1 MQRSLLAARRLLR
14 APLLLALFV
23 AALLAGCAF
32 HPGGAQIAYLN
43 GDQLWVVN
51 PDSSQPRELATQ
63 DVRGFSW
70 SPDHHELVFR
80 YGAATAENLPGAT
93 WAPSEGVSEL
103 ATTSISGGQ
112 PLQITPTAPH
122 LARSDAW
129 WDPQGNRL
137 LYREYVPGTALISA
151 IYIESQ
157 NDQPVGIARKIV
169 VDAATL
175 PTLSPDG
182 SRVAVID
189 PQGGVHAGTA
199 SQPGDALAQNAL
211 TRIPSDGLPARILWR
226 PGHDALVYFTAGDN
240 GATTLNLLDLT
251 SHKSQPITS
260 MSGLRDAAFSP
271 DGSMLLLANPTGYLI
286 WPMGGQAPRAAIP
299 ESDPLAQVYWS
310 PDSRWLLVEDRSGAR
325 LIRASDWS
333 VQGTLAYASALPQP
347 QVNDTTLWRPAASSP
362 WSADSSA
369 FTFASGSATWQGKP
383 LPTPASGAVAGL
395 YVEQVGQSTTQGSPT
410 LIASGNISAPSWS
423 APDPS
428 TTLLM
433 AAG

>member
-1 MQRSLLAARRLLR
+1 MQRSLPAARRLLH

-43 GDQLWVVN
+43 GDQLWAVN
-51 PDSSQPRELATQ
+51 PDGSLPRKLTPQ
-63 DVRGFSW
+63 DVRGFAW

-112 PLQITPTAPH
+112 PLQISPTAPQ

-129 WDPQGNRL
+129 WNPQGNRL
-137 LYREYVPGTALISA
+137 LYREYVPGAGLISA

-157 NDQPVGIARKIV
+157 NDQPVGIASKSI

-182 SRVAVID
+182 SHVAVID
-189 PQGGVHAGTA
+189 PQGGVHVGTA
-199 SQPGDALAQNAL
+199 SQPGGALAQNAL
-211 TRIPSDGLPARILWR
+211 IRMPSDGLPARILWR

-240 GATTLNLLDLT
+240 GATTLNLLDLA

-271 DGSMLLLANPTGYLI
+271 DGSLLLTANPTGYLI
-286 WPMGGQAPRAAIP
+286 WPIGGPAPRAVIP
-299 ESDPLAQVYWS
+299 ESDPLAQVYWA
-310 PDSRWLLVEDRSGAR
+310 PDGRWLLVEDHTSVR
-325 LIRASDWS
+325 LIRTSDWS
-333 VQGTLAYASALPQP
+333 VQGTLTYAAPLPQP
-347 QVNDTTLWRPAASSP
+347 QIGDTTLWRPAASSP
-362 WSADSSA
+362 WRTDSSA
-369 FTFASGSATWQGKP
+369 FTFASGAATWQGKP
-383 LPTPASGAVAGL
+383 LLAPARGAVAGL
-395 YVEQVGQSTTQGSPT
+395 YVEQVSQNTAQGAPT
-410 LIASGNISAPSWS
+410 LIASGNISAPGWS
-423 APDPS
+423 APHPS

-433 AAG
+433 AVA

>member
-1 MQRSLLAARRLLR
+1 MQRSLPAARRLLR
-14 APLLLALFV
+14 APLLLALF
-23 AALLAGCAF
+23 AAVLLAGCTF

-43 GDQLWVVN
+43 GDQLWTVN
-51 PDSSQPRELATQ
+51 PDGSLPRELAPQ
-63 DVRGFSW
+63 DVRGFAW

-137 LYREYVPGTALISA
+137 LYREYVPGAGLISA

-157 NDQPVGIARKIV
+157 NDQPVGIARKVAI
-169 VDAATL
+169 DAATL

-199 SQPGDALAQNAL
+199 SQPGDTLAQNAL
-211 TRIPSDGLPARILWR
+211 IRMSTDGLPAHILWR

-240 GATTLNLLDLT
+240 GATTLNLLDLAT
-251 SHKSQPITS
+251 HQSQPITY

-271 DGSMLLLANPTGYLI
+271 DGSLLLTAGPTGYLI
-286 WPMGGQAPRAAIP
+286 WPIDGPAPRAVIP
-299 ESDPLAQVYWS
+299 ESDPLAQAYWS
-310 PDSRWLLVEDRSGAR
+310 PDNRWLLVEDHTSVR
-325 LIRASDWS
+325 LIRTSDWS
-333 VQGTLAYASALPQP
+333 VQGTLTYAAPLPQP

-369 FTFASGSATWQGKP
+369 FTFASGAAAWQGQRLLAP
-383 LPTPASGAVAGL
+383 PSGAVAGL
-395 YVEQVGQSTTQGSPT
+395 YVERVDQNTTQGAPT
-410 LIASGNISAPSWS
+410 LIASGNISAPGWS

-433 AAG
+433 AVA

>member
-1 MQRSLLAARRLLR
+1 MQRSLPAARRLPR
-14 APLLLALFV
+14 APLLLALLV
-23 AALLAGCAF
+23 AALLAGCSF

-43 GDQLWVVN
+43 GDQLWAVN
-51 PDSSQPRELATQ
+51 PDGSQPRELAPQ
-63 DVRGFSW
+63 GVRGFAW

-80 YGAATAENLPGAT
+80 YGASTAESLPGAT

-129 WDPQGNRL
+129 WDPKGNRL

-157 NDQPVGIARKIV
+157 NDQPVGIARKVV
-169 VDAATL
+169 VDAAAL

-189 PQGGVHAGTA
+189 PQGAVRVGAA
-199 SQPGDALAQNAL
+199 SQAGAALAQNVL
-211 TRIPSDGLPARILWR
+211 IRMSSDGRPARVLWR
-226 PGHDALVYFTAGDN
+226 PGHDAVVYFTAGDN
-240 GATTLNLLDLT
+240 GATTLNLLDLGT
-251 SHKSQPITS
+251 RRSQPITS

-271 DGSMLLLANPTGYLI
+271 DGSLLLLANPTGYLI
-286 WPMGGQAPRAAIP
+286 WSMGGPAPRAVIP
-299 ESDPLAQVYWS
+299 EADPLAQVYWS
-310 PDSRWLLVEDRSGAR
+310 PDGRWLLVEDHSGAR

-333 VQGTLAYASALPQP
+333 VQGTLTYAAPLPEP
-347 QVNDTTLWRPAASSP
+347 QINDTTLWRPATSSP
-362 WSADSSA
+362 WSGDSSA
-369 FTFASGSATWQGKP
+369 FTLASGAATWQGKP
-383 LPTPASGAVAGL
+383 LATPANGAIAGL
-395 YVEQVGQSTTQGSPT
+395 YVEQVSQNAAPSAPT
-410 LIASGNISAPSWS
+410 LIASGNISAPGWS

-428 TTLLM
+428 TTVLM
-433 AAG
+433 AVA